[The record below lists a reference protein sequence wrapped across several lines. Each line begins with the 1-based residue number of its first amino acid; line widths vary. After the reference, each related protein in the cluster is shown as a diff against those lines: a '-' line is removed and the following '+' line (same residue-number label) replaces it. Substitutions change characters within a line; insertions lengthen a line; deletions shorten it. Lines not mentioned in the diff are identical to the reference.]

1 MISLTPACDA
11 SPVVKSEDDDKYD
24 EDDDSAGDDD
34 DRYDHANATAGWA
47 EYLRDS
53 DGMLG
58 FRPPAHPPPPPG
70 PQPLIILIVTPGHWV
85 VWKAL
90 AAAKIFYF
98 GGACNMSVS
107 VQIKLI
113 KPM

>member
-58 FRPPAHPPPPPG
+58 FRSPVVPTPDNPG
-70 PQPLIILIVTPGHWV
+70 PQPFGSIIIIRLERPFGYMKHPG
-85 VWKAL
+85 
-90 AAAKIFYF
+90 I
-98 GGACNMSVS
+98 
-107 VQIKLI
+107 
-113 KPM
+113 